1 MRTTRVLTQADVA
14 RIVADLGLDA
24 AMDEMIARLATTFAA
39 HDPEL
44 VHTMVRDG
52 FRYTKPDLGLI
63 EWMPT
68 HVAGSSVSIK
78 VVGYHPTNPI
88 ERRSPS
94 VLSTTSLYDTT
105 DGRMTAL
112 CDSSL
117 LTAIRTGAA
126 SAVMTDVLAVPDAR
140 VLGMVGSGAQAVTQ
154 IHAISRVRQIEQVYA
169 YDAIPG
175 VAESLEPRL
184 RSAGLDLVVEVV
196 DDADL
201 AVARAD
207 VLCTATSVDPD
218 GGPVVGARDH
228 RPWVHVN
235 AVGADLPGKYELP
248 LDLLR
253 RSLVVPDVHDQC
265 VLEGECQRLTPD
277 EIGPAMPDVVRDRE
291 RHEAQRDRPTVFDST
306 GWALEDLIAAELALD
321 HAERLGLGVTVELQP
336 DPVDPFDPYELV
348 RS

>member
-1 MRTTRVLTQADVA
+1 MRATRVLTQADVA
-14 RIVADLGLDA
+14 AIVADVGLDA
-24 AMDEMIARLATTFAA
+24 TMDEMIGRLASTFAA

-52 FRYTKPDLGLI
+52 FRYTKPALGLI

-68 HVAGSSVSIK
+68 HVTGSSVSIK

-88 ERRSPS
+88 ERQSPS

-105 DGRMTAL
+105 DGRITAV

-117 LTAIRTGAA
+117 LTALRTGAA
-126 SAVMTDVLAVPDAR
+126 SAVMTDVLAVEHAT
-140 VLGMVGSGAQAVTQ
+140 VLGMVGCGAQAVSQ
-154 IHAISRVRQIEQVYA
+154 IHAISRVRPIETVYA
-169 YDAIPG
+169 YDTTPG
-175 VAESLEPRL
+175 VAESLGARL
-184 RSAGLDLVVEVV
+184 QSAGVDVDVTVV
-196 DDADL
+196 DDAEL

-218 GGPVVGARDH
+218 GGPVVSARDH
-228 RPWVHVN
+228 RPWVHIN

-248 LDLLR
+248 LDLLQ

-265 VLEGECQRLTPD
+265 VLEGECQRLGA
-277 EIGPAMPDVVRDRE
+277 EQIGPAMPDVVRDRT
-291 RHEAQRDRPTVFDST
+291 RHEADRDRPTVFDST
-306 GWALEDLIAAELALD
+306 GWALEDLVAAELALE

-336 DPVDPFDPYELV
+336 DPVDPFDPYEFV
-348 RS
+348 YQ